1 MQPEK
6 RMTPD
11 STQRLSAKSYLKQIL
26 LPKGR
31 AARVIR
37 GGLLAGLCVE
47 MDFAHRTQLW
57 LGLQER
63 ELEAWFRRFS
73 AGISTAIDVGANE
86 GLYTLY
92 FLAKTPAQKVFA
104 FEPEIENLS
113 HLERNLALNQLASD
127 PRLELVRKFVGATV
141 GREFTSLD
149 AFSAAITPPCLVKV
163 DIDGGEV
170 DLLRGAPILL
180 RAPSVRWI
188 IEVHSIELEMECLEI
203 LRAADYRTVVVPN
216 AWWRVF
222 LPELRPIAHNR
233 WLVASREEL

>member
-1 MQPEK
+1 MGGRLAQGSKLKLELK
-6 RMTPD
+6 R
-11 STQRLSAKSYLKQIL
+11 RV
-26 LPKGR
+26 LPQGK
-31 AARVIR
+31 APRVIR
-37 GGLLAGLCVE
+37 TGLFSGIRVDL
-47 MDFAHRTQLW
+47 DFAHHTQLW

-63 ELEAWFRRFS
+63 ELAGWFRRFS

-92 FLAKTPAQKVFA
+92 FLAKTSAQKVLA
-104 FEPEIENLS
+104 FEPEAENLF
-113 HLERNLALNQLASD
+113 HLERNLALNQLASG

-170 DLLRGAPILL
+170 DLLRGAPMLL

-188 IEVHSIELEMECLEI
+188 IEVHSVELEKQCLEI
-203 LRAADYRTVVVPN
+203 LHAANYRTVVVPN

-233 WLVASREEL
+233 WLVATREQL